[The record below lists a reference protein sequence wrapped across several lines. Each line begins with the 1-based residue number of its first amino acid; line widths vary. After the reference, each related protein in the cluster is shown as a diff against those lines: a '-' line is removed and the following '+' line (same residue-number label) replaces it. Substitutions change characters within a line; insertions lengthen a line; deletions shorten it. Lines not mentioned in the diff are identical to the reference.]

1 MRLLVGN
8 EMTPAKLLS
17 TTLVDAEAAWSSATT
32 YATGAIVRYQQSVY
46 ESIQNSN
53 TNRNPASSPLWWI
66 RIGSTNSYALF
77 DGQISSVSSAVG
89 SFEVEVETGVIDTFA
104 IVGVN
109 AESATLTIRDGEAG
123 PVVYQQTV
131 GLGAEVFDW
140 FQYFFYDPFIRRT
153 LAVFTDIPPFLN
165 SVATLT
171 VSGGTLNT
179 VSVGVAVFGKLR
191 ELGKTK
197 YGASA
202 GIRDFSRKEVDEN
215 FGNPTFVRRGYSK
228 TLDADILLSNEEV
241 NRVARTLYDAR
252 ATPSLWIG
260 STRLDLEEVMVVY
273 GFFKDFRIVVEYFDT
288 SLCSLEIEGLI

>member
-1 MRLLVGN
+1 MRLLVSN

-17 TTLVDAEAAWSSATT
+17 TTLTDAEALWSSVTT
-32 YATGAIVRYQQSVY
+32 YAAGAIVRYQQSVY
-46 ESIQNSN
+46 ESIQSSN
-53 TNRNPASSPLWWI
+53 TDHNPASSPLWWI
-66 RIGSTNSYALF
+66 RIGSTNSYAMF

-89 SFEVEVETGVIDTFA
+89 TFEVVLETGVIDTFA
-104 IVGVN
+104 IIGVD
-109 AESATLTIRDGEAG
+109 AESATLTIRDGVGG
-123 PVVYQQTV
+123 PIVYQQTA
-131 GLGAEVFDW
+131 GLGAEVYDW

-171 VSGGTLNT
+171 ITGGEFNT
-179 VSVGVAVFGKLR
+179 VSAGVAVFGKLK

-197 YGASA
+197 YGASG

-228 TLDADILLSNEEV
+228 TLDADILLPNSEV

-252 ATPSLWIG
+252 ATPSLWLG
-260 STRLDLEEVMVVY
+260 STRLDLEEIMIVY
-273 GFFKDFRIVVEYFDT
+273 GFYKDFRVVVEYFDT